1 MALLKSVAFGALLVA
16 SHAFS
21 GPSLGLPRA
30 LGPVRAVSSAPRTAP
45 AAVRMGAE
53 DVGGAFKKVAASIS
67 LALLLFAP
75 TAPMHAET
83 TTVGE
88 TGASFKVLRG
98 ASSTQDSGSRRTITR
113 GTVLDNSVFTKQNL
127 KGISFQQSLCR
138 SCDFSGSKLT
148 GASFFDGDLS
158 NANMEGAELS
168 SVNPLPVAKY
178 PPPLDRPQPQPV
190 RPRATLWRRSCEH
203 TGSHVL
209 VTGRVRNH
217 LHCPPSIRTPI
228 LQQTGTKYGDQPG
241 SRSSRF
247 TWQWQVNFEMTCMKD
262 ANLKNAVVS
271 ICPSSLSCSPA
282 MAGPDRWAATNIPS
296 SVQRP

>member
-168 SVNPLPVAKY
+168 SVN
-178 PPPLDRPQPQPV
+178 
-190 RPRATLWRRSCEH
+190 
-203 TGSHVL
+203 
-209 VTGRVRNH
+209 
-217 LHCPPSIRTPI
+217 
-228 LQQTGTKYGDQPG
+228 
-241 SRSSRF
+241 
-247 TWQWQVNFEMTCMKD
+247 FEMTCMKD